1 MDVYSHSQ
9 SQPLSAVGV
18 IAEYNPFHNGHAY
31 HLRQAKETSGARFC
45 VVVMSGD
52 FVQRGAPAIYDK
64 YLRTEAALRCGADL
78 VLEMPPAFAL
88 SSARDFA
95 ACGVSLLDRLG
106 VVTHLCFGMEEG
118 DPEAVSRLARF
129 LLQEPEAVSAPLQ
142 QALKRGHSYPKALAD
157 AVAAVPPDTANP
169 AAAAA
174 PLLSRPNTIL
184 AVEYEKALLARH
196 SPILP
201 LPIRREGSGYHDTRL
216 SDAPNPKAGPG
227 AGFSSASAIRSAL
240 AGGTAAAALAHQVPA
255 EVLPLMETAVPLFP
269 GDFTSMLL
277 FRLLEMERQQ
287 IPPERFWDVP
297 EGLAGRIRRGLL
309 RFSSIEQLTEELN
322 TRAFTASRVRRAL
335 MHILLDIRTEDVL
348 LRKSRDYGSFV
359 RVLGFRKDAAPL
371 LSAIKKASALTL
383 VVKTADAP
391 QILDPE
397 ALSFFR
403 QVLYASHVYQAA
415 LAGRTGRPVP
425 NEYTRSPVRVG

>member
-1 MDVYSHSQ
+1 M
-9 SQPLSAVGV
+9 
-18 IAEYNPFHNGHAY
+18 
-31 HLRQAKETSGARFC
+31 
-45 VVVMSGD
+45 
-52 FVQRGAPAIYDK
+52 
-64 YLRTEAALRCGADL
+64 EA
-78 VLEMPPAFAL
+78 
-88 SSARDFA
+88 
-95 ACGVSLLDRLG
+95 
-106 VVTHLCFGMEEG
+106 
-118 DPEAVSRLARF
+118 
-129 LLQEPEAVSAPLQ
+129 
-142 QALKRGHSYPKALAD
+142 
-157 AVAAVPPDTANP
+157 
-169 AAAAA
+169 
-174 PLLSRPNTIL
+174 
-184 AVEYEKALLARH
+184 
-196 SPILP
+196 
-201 LPIRREGSGYHDTRL
+201 
-216 SDAPNPKAGPG
+216 
-227 AGFSSASAIRSAL
+227 
-240 AGGTAAAALAHQVPA
+240 
-255 EVLPLMETAVPLFP
+255 AVPLFH

-287 IPPERFWDVP
+287 TPPERFWDVP
-297 EGLAGRIRRGLL
+297 EGLAGRIRRSLL

-403 QVLYASHVYQAA
+403 QDLYASHVYQAA